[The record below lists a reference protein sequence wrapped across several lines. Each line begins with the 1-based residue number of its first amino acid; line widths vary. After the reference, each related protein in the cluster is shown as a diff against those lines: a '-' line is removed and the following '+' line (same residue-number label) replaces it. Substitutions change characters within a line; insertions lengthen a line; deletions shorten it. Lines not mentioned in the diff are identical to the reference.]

1 MTPQD
6 IDFIAALLKEY
17 SGFSLIPSQL
27 YLLENRLAPV
37 LRQNNLVSLDD
48 LVTSLKLNNVELRK
62 AVIEAVSVNNTRFF
76 RNK

>member
-6 IDFIAALLKEY
+6 FDFFSALLKKH

-37 LRQNNLVSLDD
+37 LRQNNLTSLEE
-48 LVTSLKLNNVELRK
+48 LVISLKLNNC
-62 AVIEAVSVNNTRFF
+62 VSPLLKR
-76 RNK
+76 